1 MKWDFINEALVSWRD
16 EMIDKFEWFLSD
28 RTNIINRIC
37 SEYGITEENASFL
50 TKTEQKIDGVNTTLI
65 KLRSNYLLQEDTFLE
80 ITESMWYSQDSGN
93 QFTISQTIK
102 DRLVK
107 KPMIKEYKFEPSTE
121 NFELLNEAF
130 NLWYEY
136 DIFNLAELFKRPH
149 VQSYIDIFER
159 LIQESY
165 NAGSMKKNLEL
176 QLFLIWEKLDN
187 EQVKEIKANIE
198 FLQRYPLDFLRRET
212 IDSNYEIYNVLY
224 KNKV

>member
-1 MKWDFINEALVSWRD
+1 MKWDFINEALASWRD
-16 EMIDKFEWFLSD
+16 EMIDRLEWFLSD
-28 RTNIINRIC
+28 RTNVINRIC

-50 TKTEQKIDGVNTTLI
+50 TKTEQMIDGVNTTLI
-65 KLRSNYLLQEDTFLE
+65 KLRSDYLLQEDTFLE
-80 ITESMWYSQDSGN
+80 ITESMWYVQDSGN

-102 DRLVK
+102 DRLIK

-136 DIFNLAELFKRPH
+136 DVFNLAELFKRPH

-165 NAGSMKKNLEL
+165 NAGSMKKNLEK
-176 QLFLIWEKLDN
+176 QLIEIWEKLD
-187 EQVKEIKANIE
+187 EDKIREIKSNIE
-198 FLQRYPLDFLRRET
+198 FLERYPIDLFRRKA
-212 IDSNYEIYNVLY
+212 IDKDYDIMNLLY
-224 KNKV
+224 KA